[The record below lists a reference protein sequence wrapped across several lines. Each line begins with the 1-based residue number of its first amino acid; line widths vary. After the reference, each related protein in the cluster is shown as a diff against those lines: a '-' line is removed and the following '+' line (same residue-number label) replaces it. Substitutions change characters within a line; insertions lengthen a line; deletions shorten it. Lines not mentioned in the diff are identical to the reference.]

1 MQDLI
6 QTYGLS
12 EVQWIVVTLCA
23 VMIGMSKT
31 GISGIGLAVVPIL
44 AAIFGGKP
52 SVGLL
57 LPILVFADI
66 FAVIYYNRHAEW
78 KHIIRLMPWAIAGIL
93 IALFVGHQV
102 SDRIFKQLIGIV
114 VIVGIG
120 LMIWQDIRKKQVKI
134 PDHWGF
140 SAFLGLSGGFATM
153 IGNAAGPILI
163 MYLLS
168 MRLPKNQFIGT
179 GAWFFFI
186 VNVFKVPLHITVW
199 KTINWESF
207 IFDVLMI
214 PGIIGGAFLGIY
226 LVKLFPERA
235 YRIFIIGTTLV
246 AALLLF

>member
-12 EVQWIVVTLCA
+12 EAQWIVAILCA

-93 IALFVGHQV
+93 IALFVGNQV
-102 SDRIFKQLIGIV
+102 SDSLFKQLIGIV

-120 LMIWQDIRKKQVKI
+120 LMILQDIRKKQVKI
-134 PDHWGF
+134 PDHWAF
-140 SAFLGLSGGFATM
+140 SALLGLSGGFATM

-163 MYLLS
+163 IYLLS

-186 VNVFKVPLHITVW
+186 VNVLKVPLHITVW
-199 KTINWESF
+199 KTISLESF
-207 IFDVLMI
+207 LFDVLMI

>member
-12 EVQWIVVTLCA
+12 EVQWIVAILCA

-78 KHIIRLMPWAIAGIL
+78 KHIIRLLPWAIAGIL
-93 IALFVGHQV
+93 IALFVGNQV
-102 SDRIFKQLIGIV
+102 SDRLFKELIGIV

-120 LMIWQDIRKKQVKI
+120 LMIWQDIREKQVKI

-140 SAFLGLSGGFATM
+140 SALLGLSGGFATM

-163 MYLLS
+163 IYLLS

-186 VNVFKVPLHITVW
+186 VNLLKVPFHITVW
-199 KTINWESF
+199 KTINLESF
-207 IFDVLMI
+207 LFDVLMI
-214 PGIIGGAFLGIY
+214 PGIIVGAFLGIY

>member
-12 EVQWIVVTLCA
+12 EVQWIVAILCA

-44 AAIFGGKP
+44 AALFGGRP

-66 FAVIYYNRHAEW
+66 FVVIYYNRHAEW

-93 IALFVGHQV
+93 IALFVGNQV
-102 SDRIFKQLIGIV
+102 SDRLFKKLIGIV

-120 LMIWQDIRKKQVKI
+120 LMIWQDLRKKQVKI

-140 SAFLGLSGGFATM
+140 SALLGLSGGFATM

-163 MYLLS
+163 IYLLS

-186 VNVFKVPLHITVW
+186 VNVLKVPLHITVW
-199 KTINWESF
+199 KTINLESF
-207 IFDVLMI
+207 LFDVLMI

>member
-12 EVQWIVVTLCA
+12 QWQWIVAFLCA

-57 LPILVFADI
+57 LPILIFADI
-66 FAVIYYNRHAEW
+66 FAVTYYNRHAEW
-78 KHIIRLMPWAIAGIL
+78 KHVLKLLPWAIAGIL

-102 SDRIFKQLIGIV
+102 SDRLFKQIIGIV

-120 LMIWQDIRKKQVKI
+120 LMIWRDLRRKQIRI

-140 SAFLGLSGGFATM
+140 PALLGLSGGFATM

-168 MRLPKNQFIGT
+168 MRLPKNKFIGT

-186 VNVFKVPLHITVW
+186 VNVLKVPLHITVW

-214 PGIIGGAFLGIY
+214 PGIIFGAFLGIY

-246 AALLLF
+246 AAVLLF

>member
-12 EVQWIVVTLCA
+12 EVQWIVAILCA

-93 IALFVGHQV
+93 IALFVGNQV
-102 SDRIFKQLIGIV
+102 SDRLFKQLIGIV

-120 LMIWQDIRKKQVKI
+120 LMILQDMRKKQVKI
-134 PDHWGF
+134 PDHWAF
-140 SAFLGLSGGFATM
+140 SALLGLSGGSLVSDGHFRS
-153 IGNAAGPILI
+153 
-163 MYLLS
+163 LS
-168 MRLPKNQFIGT
+168 GQWSASKPYMRLLKMGF
-179 GAWFFFI
+179 
-186 VNVFKVPLHITVW
+186 
-199 KTINWESF
+199 
-207 IFDVLMI
+207 
-214 PGIIGGAFLGIY
+214 
-226 LVKLFPERA
+226 
-235 YRIFIIGTTLV
+235 
-246 AALLLF
+246 